1 MYRLVY
7 MLSLLVLSHNV
18 AAVPD
23 ATDRQLQREL
33 SKIFRKQSVELV
45 EMPAPA
51 KYSMMGKFYR
61 VEKQSSIVPVKY
73 VYVGRVNT
81 YRSSNIKNGAGESA
95 EYFDYFI
102 LFDEYK
108 AISQVKILDYQATH
122 GEMIS
127 SPGWLKSFVGHKST
141 KPLEVGRQV
150 DGISGA
156 TISVNKITFDIRQK
170 TLILSE
176 IVKQ

>member
-1 MYRLVY
+1 MYRLVL
-7 MLSLLVLSHNV
+7 MLSLLMFSYYV

-33 SKIFRKQSVELV
+33 SRIFKKQKVELSEIPV
-45 EMPAPA
+45 PE
-51 KYSMMGKFYR
+51 KYNLMGKFYR
-61 VEKQSSIVPVKY
+61 FVNPGTQMRAKY
-73 VYVGRVNT
+73 IYVGRVNT
-81 YRSSNIKNGAGESA
+81 YRSSGEKNNTKANA

-102 LFDEYK
+102 LYDEQK
-108 AISQVKILDYQATH
+108 VVLQVRILDYQASH

-127 SPGWLKSFVGHKST
+127 SPGWLKKFEGHKSS
-141 KPLEVGRQV
+141 KPLEIGRQV
-150 DGISGA
+150 DAISGA

-176 IVKQ
+176 IVK

>member
-33 SKIFRKQSVELV
+33 NKIFRKQSVELV
-45 EMPAPA
+45 EIPAPA
-51 KYSMMGKFYR
+51 KYSLTGKYYR
-61 VEKQSSIVPVKY
+61 VEKQSSMAPVRY

-81 YRSSNIKNGAGESA
+81 YRSSNVKSSAGESA

-102 LFDEYK
+102 LFDEFK
-108 AISQVKILDYQATH
+108 TISQVKIIDYQASH

-127 SPGWLKSFVGHKST
+127 SPGWLKSFVGHKSS

-170 TLILSE
+170 THILSE
-176 IVKQ
+176 MVK

>member
-1 MYRLVY
+1 MYKILV
-7 MLSLLVLSHNV
+7 MLSLLMLSHYV

-33 SKIFRKQSVELV
+33 NKIFKKQGVELV
-45 EMPAPA
+45 EMSVPA
-51 KYSMMGKFYR
+51 KYNLQGKYYR
-61 VEKQSSIVPVKY
+61 IGNQSSHTPVKY

-81 YRSSNIKNGAGESA
+81 VRSSSATSSAGEYS

-102 LFDEYK
+102 LFDENK
-108 AISQVKILDYQATH
+108 IISQVRIIDYQASH
-122 GEMIS
+122 GEMIC
-127 SPGWLKSFVGHKST
+127 SPGWLKSFVGHKSS

-170 TLILSE
+170 TYILSE
-176 IVKQ
+176 IAP

>member
-1 MYRLVY
+1 MYKVLV
-7 MLSLLVLSHNV
+7 MLSLMMLSHYV

-33 SKIFRKQSVELV
+33 NKIFKKQGVELV
-45 EMPAPA
+45 EMSVPA
-51 KYSMMGKFYR
+51 KYNLHGKYYR
-61 VEKQSSIVPVKY
+61 IENQTHSPVKY

-81 YRSSNIKNGAGESA
+81 VRSSSANSSAGENS

-102 LFDEYK
+102 LFDENK
-108 AISQVKILDYQATH
+108 IISQVRIIDYQASH

-127 SPGWLKSFVGHKST
+127 SPGWLKKFVGHKSS

-170 TLILSE
+170 THILSE
-176 IVKQ
+176 IAP

>member
-1 MYRLVY
+1 M
-7 MLSLLVLSHNV
+7 V

-23 ATDRQLQREL
+23 AINRQLQREL
-33 SKIFRKQSVELV
+33 NKIFKKQSVELV
-45 EMPAPA
+45 EIPTPA
-51 KYSMMGKFYR
+51 KYTLMGKFYR
-61 VEKQSSIVPVKY
+61 VEKPNSTITVKY

-81 YRSSNIKNGAGESA
+81 YRSSNVKSGAGESA

-108 AISQVKILDYQATH
+108 TISQVKILDYQASH

-127 SPGWLKSFVGHKST
+127 SPGWLKSFVGHKSS

-170 TLILSE
+170 TQILSE
-176 IVKQ
+176 MVK

>member
-1 MYRLVY
+1 MKKIIVL
-7 MLSLLVLSHNV
+7 LSLIVLTHYV

-33 SKIFRKQSVELV
+33 SKIFKTQGVELV
-45 EMPAPA
+45 EIPYPA
-51 KYSMMGKFYR
+51 KYNLNGKYYR
-61 VEKQSSIVPVKY
+61 VGNQSFHAQVKY

-81 YRSSNIKNGAGESA
+81 FRSSSANSFSGENP

-102 LFDEYK
+102 LFDENK
-108 AISQVKILDYQATH
+108 IITQVRIIDYQATH

-127 SPGWLKSFVGHKST
+127 SPGWLKRFVGHKST
-141 KPLEVGRQV
+141 KPLEVGRQI

-170 TLILSE
+170 THILSD
-176 IVKQ
+176 IAQ